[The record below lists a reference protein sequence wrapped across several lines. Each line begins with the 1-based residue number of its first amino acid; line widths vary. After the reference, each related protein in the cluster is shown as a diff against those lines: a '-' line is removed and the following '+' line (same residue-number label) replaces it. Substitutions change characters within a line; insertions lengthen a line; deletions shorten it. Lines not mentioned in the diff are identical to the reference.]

1 MSSHLQRTLAAAAL
15 LAAAGTGC
23 AQAAQLTLQLK
34 SAADAAVEDVV
45 VYLLPVRPA
54 AALPPPE
61 AARIDQVDKTFVP
74 LISVVQTGTRV
85 SFPNRDNIRHH
96 VYSFSAPKRFE
107 IKLYADTPSMPILFD
122 KAGYVVMGCNIHDH
136 MIAHLLVVDTRWF
149 AITDARGAARIVDV
163 PAGDYTLVVWHYM
176 RPDKQ
181 ALTMPLNLKA
191 DMTQTLTLPAR
202 PAD

>member
-1 MSSHLQRTLAAAAL
+1 MTPYRQRILAAAVL
-15 LAAAGTGC
+15 LAAAGPGC

-34 SAADAAVEDVV
+34 SAAGAAVEDVV

-54 AALPPPE
+54 AALPPPA

-74 LISVVQTGTRV
+74 LVSVVQAGTRV

-96 VYSFSAPKRFE
+96 VYSFSPPKRFE
-107 IKLYADTPSMPILFD
+107 IKLYADTPSTPILFD
-122 KAGYVVMGCNIHDH
+122 KAGYVVMGCNIHDS
-136 MIAHLLVVDTRWF
+136 MIAHLLVVDTPWF
-149 AITDARGAARIVDV
+149 AISDARGAARIVDV